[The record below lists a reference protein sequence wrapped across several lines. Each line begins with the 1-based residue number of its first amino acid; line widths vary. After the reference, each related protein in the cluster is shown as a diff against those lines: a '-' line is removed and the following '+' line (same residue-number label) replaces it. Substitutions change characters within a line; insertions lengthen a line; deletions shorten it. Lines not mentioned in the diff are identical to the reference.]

1 MIPEKYSG
9 NPLRKIGGLQFFH
22 RNIGQKSEKAGFT
35 YLDL

>member
-1 MIPEKYSG
+1 MIPEKVQRK
-9 NPLRKIGGLQFFH
+9 PLRKIGGLQFFH